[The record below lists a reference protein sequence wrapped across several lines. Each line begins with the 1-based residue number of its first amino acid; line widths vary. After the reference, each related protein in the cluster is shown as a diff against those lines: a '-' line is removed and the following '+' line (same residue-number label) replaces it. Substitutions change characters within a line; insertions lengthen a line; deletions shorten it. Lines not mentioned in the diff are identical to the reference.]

1 MAELADAHDLG
12 SCALGVRVQ
21 ISLRA
26 RQNSSIGE
34 SARFIPERLGVQ
46 VSFLVLDIN
55 YQINTKNY
63 LQVIKFILY

>member
-1 MAELADAHDLG
+1 MAELADVHDLG

-34 SARFIPERLGVQ
+34 SARFIPERLRVQ
-46 VSFLVLDIN
+46 VSFLVFDSSFERCQKVN
-55 YQINTKNY
+55 PRK
-63 LQVIKFILY
+63 ILV